1 MKKLLFASAFAA
13 AMLVAA
19 TTTVS
24 AATAAA
30 NYSHE
35 YVSED
40 RPMTLDYKSVDV
52 AKNVRLIIEDRTDG
66 DAVVSTTADILPY
79 VFVNIQ
85 KDKISVGINKG
96 VRVPKDECAVEIRL
110 PFSNRLESVS
120 VSGASEVQILPMIK
134 SSKFTADVSGSS
146 KFAAGISTAKC
157 TLKGSGNS
165 TIECPVESR
174 NLTLNVGGG
183 SMFTGEVN
191 VSSKSTISLG
201 GTSMVTISGSSTNAK
216 ITAGG
221 SSTLKASD
229 LSIGTCNIGT
239 KGSAVAEI
247 NCDKTLSAK
256 AEGSSSIRYS
266 GRCRPSSLTTKG
278 MSRIS
283 KL

>member
-30 NYSHE
+30 NDSHE

-40 RPMTLDYKSVDV
+40 RPMALDYKSVDV

-134 SSKFTADVSGSS
+134 SAKFSADVSGSS
-146 KFAAGISTAKC
+146 KFEAGISTTKC

-165 TIECPVESR
+165 TIACPVKSR

-191 VSSKSTISLG
+191 VSKSTISLG
-201 GTSMVTISGSSTNAK
+201 GTSMVTISGSSSNAK

-239 KGSAVAEI
+239 KGSAVADI